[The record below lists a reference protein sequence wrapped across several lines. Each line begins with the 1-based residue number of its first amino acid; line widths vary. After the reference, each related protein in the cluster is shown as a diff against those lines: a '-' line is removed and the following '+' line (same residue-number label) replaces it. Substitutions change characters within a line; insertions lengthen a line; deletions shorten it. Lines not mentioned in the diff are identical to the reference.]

1 MVILSA
7 STFLHVYQLR
17 ISLFFFLFSGKITSL
32 RGGDTYSR
40 YPTPFLIREAICMV
54 GLQGGCCSFSLLF
67 SLSFSLCLS
76 AGVRPAIAWH
86 GMIYWFY

>member
-17 ISLFFFLFSGKITSL
+17 IFFFFLFSGNITSL

-40 YPTPFLIREAICMV
+40 YPTPFLIKGAICMV
-54 GLQGGCCSFSLLF
+54 GLQGGCCSFLLLF
-67 SLSFSLCLS
+67 SLSVCSS